1 MDLLSLV
8 NRQLTA
14 TTIAKIS
21 AFLGESNENTT
32 TALKSA
38 IPVVFGGVIQKA
50 STNQGVI
57 ELQNLI
63 KINQYDGGILEK
75 FSNLF
80 EDEETVSDFIST
92 GASVLESI
100 FGDKVASLGNSIS
113 GISGIKA
120 GSAST
125 LLSMITPIF
134 MSVLGKE
141 INSQRMGVSKLA
153 KFLISQKNSVTAMLP
168 TEISKVL
175 NEDNLGDFLGQTQ
188 NTALD
193 DITEEPKEGKSWLSW
208 VLVGCLLLGALY
220 YWQSCRNMVS
230 EMISTPNADTT
241 SINSIKADSVVL
253 PSVGVVNKILS
264 TGAKLSFDEKSIEN
278 ELIEFIEDSSK
289 AIDKTIWFNFRYLR
303 FETGSA
309 KIDSTSMQEVKNIA
323 EIMKAYPIN
332 LRIGGYTDNVGQEE
346 LNMKLSAD
354 RAANVRKALL
364 SMGIDG
370 TRLTSEGY
378 GSQHPVATNDTEE
391 GRAQNRRIA
400 VRVTKK

>member
-8 NRQLTA
+8 NQQFTA

-21 AFLGESNENTT
+21 AFLGESNANTT

-38 IPVVFGGVIQKA
+38 IPIVLGGLIQKA
-50 STNQGVI
+50 STNQGVND
-57 ELQNLI
+57 LQSLI
-63 KINQYDGGILEK
+63 KTNQYDGGILEK
-75 FSNLF
+75 FYNLF
-80 EDEETVSDFIST
+80 EDEVIISDFISI
-92 GASVLESI
+92 GANVLESI
-100 FGDKVASLGNSIS
+100 FGDKVASLGNNIS
-113 GISGIKA
+113 GMSGIKA

-125 LLSMITPIF
+125 LLSMITPIL

-141 INSQRMGVSKLA
+141 INSQGMGASKLA
-153 KFLISQKNSVTAMLP
+153 KFLISQKDSVKAVLP

-188 NTALD
+188 KTTFD
-193 DITEEPKEGKSWLSW
+193 DIAEEPRGGKSWLSW
-208 VLVGCLLLGALY
+208 VLIGCLLLGGLY
-220 YWQSCRNMVS
+220 YWQSCRNMVP
-230 EMISTPNADTT
+230 EVISTADTT
-241 SINSIKADSVVL
+241 SIKADSVVL
-253 PSVGVVNKILS
+253 PSVGVVSKILP
-264 TGAKLSFDEKSIEN
+264 TGTKLSFDEKSIEN

-289 AIDKTIWFNFRYLR
+289 VIDKTTWFNFRYLR

-309 KIDSTSMQEVKNIA
+309 KIDSSSMQEVKNIA

-364 SMGIDG
+364 SMGIDS

-400 VRVTKK
+400 VRITKK